1 MNKYTKPTV
10 QIVLNASARS
20 STSSCSTS
28 ADMELIQSIIGGAD
42 ASQTFGM
49 GEDCKIQVPLDM
61 YCKFTSTEMGAAQ
74 IFWS

>member
-1 MNKYTKPTV
+1 MNKYIKPTV

-28 ADMELIQSIIGGAD
+28 ADMDLIQSIIGGAD
-42 ASQTFGM
+42 ADKTFGM
-49 GEDCKIQVPLDM
+49 NEPCELQIPLEM
-61 YCKFTSTEMGAAQ
+61 YCKFTSSEMGAAQ